1 MQNTKSLVEL
11 LALSLL
17 VFKDE
22 KHAKVNTVYAA
33 EDGNV
38 FIDENRAKLHVKGK
52 ELKYHTITRTEAEG
66 SEEKQTGVD
75 DTDEA
80 AFVTKTKELQ
90 ELELTTANYQKMKAL
105 ALFFKLETAD
115 QKADTLIAALTEYK
129 SKISA

>member
-22 KHAKVNTVYAA
+22 RNEKVNTVYAA

-38 FIDENRAKLHVKGK
+38 FIEENRAKIHKV
-52 ELKYHTITRTEAEG
+52 KYHTITRTEAEG

>member
-1 MQNTKSLVEL
+1 MQNTLSLEELLVLSLV
-11 LALSLL
+11 
-17 VFKDE
+17 VFNDE
-22 KHAKVNTVYAA
+22 KHSKVNTVYAA

-38 FIDENRAKLHVKGK
+38 FIEENRAKIHKV
-52 ELKYHTITRTEAEG
+52 KYHTITRTEAEG
-66 SEEKQTGVD
+66 SEEKQTGAD
-75 DTDEA
+75 DTNEA

-129 SKISA
+129 SKISE

>member
-38 FIDENRAKLHVKGK
+38 FIDENRAKLHVKVK

-66 SEEKQTGVD
+66 TEEKQTGGE
-75 DTDEA
+75 TDEA
-80 AFVTKTKELQ
+80 TFLAKTNELQ
-90 ELELTTANYQKMKAL
+90 ELELVTANYQKMKAL

-115 QKADTLIAALTEYK
+115 QKADTLISALTEYK
-129 SKISA
+129 SKISE

>member
-11 LALSLL
+11 LALSLI

-22 KHAKVNTVYAA
+22 KHSKVNTVYAA

-38 FIDENRAKLHVKGK
+38 FIEENRAKIHKV
-52 ELKYHTITRTEAEG
+52 KYHTITRTEAEAFDD
-66 SEEKQTGVD
+66 KKLVIVD

-80 AFVTKTKELQ
+80 LVAEKTKELQ
-90 ELELTTANYQKMKAL
+90 ELELTTANYQKMRSL
-105 ALFFKLETAD
+105 ALFFQIETAD

-129 SKISA
+129 SKISE

>member
-22 KHAKVNTVYAA
+22 RNEKVNTVYAS

-38 FIDENRAKLHVKGK
+38 FIEENRAKIHKV
-52 ELKYHTITRTEAEG
+52 KYHTITRTEAEG

-90 ELELTTANYQKMKAL
+90 ELELVTANYQKMKAL

-129 SKISA
+129 SKISE